1 MAWKRNDQR
10 LVFAGACLGMLIF
23 GIVMITLGSTLPD
36 LRERY
41 RISELQAGSMFSLLP
56 LGILTGSFLFGPV
69 ADRYGYKGLLIANSF
84 FILLGLEGIAYSSDY
99 LLLMAFVFLIGL
111 GGGVLNGATNAL
123 VADISEQ
130 TKAARLGL
138 LGVFYGIGAL
148 SMPTILNLLKG
159 SFRADQIMSWVGW
172 SILLV
177 MAFYAWI
184 LFPKPKQAQGFS
196 FSQAVQLVRSRPLL
210 LAGFFLFF
218 ASGSEGLANNWLASY
233 LENQHALSREQSLF
247 SLSLLVLSLTIGRL
261 VLGRILIKHSS
272 QKVLFIS
279 LLMQFVAVG
288 ILFFGQGYAW
298 LLGATCLLGL
308 GFAAAFP
315 VILGFIAELF
325 AQWSGTAFSIALVIA
340 LTGNMLINYF
350 MGYLSEARGIG
361 MLNYLQWVAILSM
374 MSLLFLFFR
383 TNKEKVRAPLKTRSW
398 FDRFFN

>member
-315 VILGFIAELF
+315 VILGFVAELF

-383 TNKEKVRAPLKTRSW
+383 TNKEKLNS
-398 FDRFFN
+398 

>member
-1 MAWKRNDQR
+1 MAWKRDDQR
-10 LVFAGACLGMLIF
+10 LVFAGACLGMLLF

-69 ADRYGYKGLLIANSF
+69 ADRYGYKGLLMVHSF
-84 FILLGLEGIAYSSDY
+84 FILLGLVGIAYSSDY
-99 LLLMAFVFLIGL
+99 LLLMVFVFLIGL

-148 SMPTILNLLKG
+148 SMPTVLNLLKG
-159 SFRADQIMSWVGW
+159 GFRADQIMAWVGW

-177 MAFYAWI
+177 ILFYAWI
-184 LFPKPKQAQGFS
+184 RFPKPKQAQGFS
-196 FSQAVQLVRSRPLL
+196 INQAVRLVKSRTLL

-233 LENQHALSREQSLF
+233 LEDQHTLSREQSLF
-247 SLSLLVLSLTIGRL
+247 CLSLLVLSLTLGRL
-261 VLGRILIKHSS
+261 VLGRVLIKYSS
-272 QKVLFIS
+272 QKVLFAS

-288 ILFFGQGYAW
+288 ILYSGQGYAW
-298 LLGATCLLGL
+298 SLGAACLLGL

-315 VILGFIAELF
+315 VILGLVAELF

-340 LTGNMLINYF
+340 LTGNMLINYL
-350 MGYLSEARGIG
+350 MGFLSELRGIG
-361 MLNYLQWVAILSM
+361 MLHYLQWVAILSM

-383 TNKEKVRAPLKTRSW
+383 NHKENIYSQSK
-398 FDRFFN
+398 NNQ

>member
-84 FILLGLEGIAYSSDY
+84 FILFGLEGIAYSSDY
-99 LLLMAFVFLIGL
+99 SLLMAFVFLIGL

-196 FSQAVQLVRSRPLL
+196 FNQAVQLVRSKSLL
-210 LAGFFLFF
+210 LAGLFLFF

-272 QKVLFIS
+272 QKVLFLS
-279 LLMQFVAVG
+279 LLMQGVAVG

-315 VILGFIAELF
+315 VILGLVAELF

-350 MGYLSEARGIG
+350 MGYLSESRGIG
-361 MLNYLQWVAILSM
+361 MLNYLQWLAILSM

-383 TNKEKVRAPLKTRSW
+383 SNKEKLNSFSSNK
-398 FDRFFN
+398 

>member
-196 FSQAVQLVRSRPLL
+196 FNQAVQLVRSRPLL

-383 TNKEKVRAPLKTRSW
+383 TNKEKVSS
-398 FDRFFN
+398 